1 MILSFVCMT
10 SMPYAMFIIAGI
22 PGGRHFAV
30 LSLSDDP
37 AMRDLLI
44 ACHLAR
50 YSGVSCGAVGARPCD
65 PSESGA
71 VRVGGGSG

>member
-1 MILSFVCMT
+1 M
-10 SMPYAMFIIAGI
+10 AGI

-30 LSLSDDP
+30 LSFSDDP
-37 AMRDLLI
+37 ATRALLI
-44 ACHLAR
+44 ACHFAR
-50 YSGVSCGAVGARPCD
+50 YSGVSSGAVGLRPCE